1 MTKEEIQKVKDF
13 LRKRESNTSAQNLL
27 NYIEELENNNYEQ
40 NKNIIE
46 NIIRTNINKLI
57 LDKIL

>member
-1 MTKEEIQKVKDF
+1 MNKEQIQKVKDF

>member
-27 NYIEELENNNYEQ
+27 NYIEELENN
-40 NKNIIE
+40 
-46 NIIRTNINKLI
+46 KL
-57 LDKIL
+57 